1 MGSDVGKNKD
11 TFFDKQQTGGR
22 PLLVLNQAGID
33 LVQALGRLQCTN
45 EEIASCLGTTD
56 TTLLNA
62 QNKEVFLGALEK
74 GKAEGRMS
82 LRRIQMKLA
91 ETSATMA
98 IFLGKQIL
106 GQRENVEPQR
116 LVLENDN
123 VKAVL
128 TELKKDAE
136 AE

>member
-1 MGSDVGKNKD
+1 MGKNKD

-62 QNKEVFLGALEK
+62 QNKEVFLRALEK

>member
-1 MGSDVGKNKD
+1 MGKNKE

-22 PLLVLNQAGID
+22 PLLVLNQAGIE

>member
-1 MGSDVGKNKD
+1 MGKNKD

-136 AE
+136 AH

>member
-1 MGSDVGKNKD
+1 VGKNKD

-22 PLLVLNQAGID
+22 PLLVLNQAGIE

>member
-1 MGSDVGKNKD
+1 MGKNKD

-33 LVQALGRLQCTN
+33 LIQALGRLQCTN

-128 TELKKDAE
+128 TELKKDVE

>member
-1 MGSDVGKNKD
+1 MGKNKD

-22 PLLVLNQAGID
+22 PLLVLNQAGLD

-116 LVLENDN
+116 LVIENDN

>member
-1 MGSDVGKNKD
+1 MGKNKD

-22 PLLVLNQAGID
+22 PLLVLNQAGIE

-128 TELKKDAE
+128 TELKKDVE